1 MTRQGH
7 TAGTRQD
14 WDLNSG
20 GLALEPLLRT
30 AAQPSLPIYPDAR
43 PPDSI
48 TPPHMATA
56 TTLCSQGPV
65 RITPSDP
72 GASRPHLPGPLV
84 QNLLPSLPCPPL
96 SPGPTRHFFVVDLVL
111 FCFFPFTPFPGRLSK
126 ATFCHQGTQKGQ
138 GRSRHLGL
146 SDPQPPAFA
155 QL

>member
-14 WDLNSG
+14 WDLNLG

-56 TTLCSQGPV
+56 TTLCSRGPV

-84 QNLLPSLPCPPL
+84 QNLLPSLPARLCL
-96 SPGPTRHFFVVDLVL
+96 QGPHIIFLLLIL
-111 FCFFPFTPFPGRLSK
+111 FCFVFFPFTPFPGRLSK

-146 SDPQPPAFA
+146 SNPQPPAFA